1 MESYVEFVPS
11 KMARGIIMPDFIMN
25 DERLSTGAMI
35 VYMTLCSYSR
45 NKSFCFPGKET
56 LMHHARCSFNT
67 LQKYLN
73 QLIEYGYLKLT
84 KINGRIFYYLFAPQ
98 QQETQKILQSKFTEV
113 SKIETEIKELNN
125 NTTPPTPSNVC
136 GQKMLACVLKN
147 VEGEFNKFW
156 ECYPRKEN
164 KGFALTQFIKLK
176 KKQLLP
182 PFEYFKKAV
191 RFFMNSKQWNRENG
205 RFIPSLANFLANA
218 KWEEV
223 PMDYFAQKEL
233 TSHQREEQ
241 QAMEGLR
248 IKQASEAWEKE
259 KALLLRSNS
268 LEKINSE
275 DIETVWKIFTAK
287 FKSEFGYMRVATRAK
302 FMALYCSGFDFGV
315 IKENKEITPAEFL
328 KNMKKQTV
336 R

>member
-1 MESYVEFVPS
+1 MENYMEFVPAE
-11 KMARGIIMPDFIMN
+11 MAQGPIMPDFIMS
-25 DERLSTGAMI
+25 DERLSTGAMV

-67 LQKYLN
+67 LQKYLD
-73 QLIEYGYLKLT
+73 QLIEYGYLKIT
-84 KINGRIFYYLFAPQ
+84 KIAGRIFYYLFAPKR
-98 QQETQKILQSKFTEV
+98 ETQKNLHRSFIEV
-113 SKIETEIKELNN
+113 SKTETEVKELNN
-125 NTTPPTPSNVC
+125 INTTPPTPSNVC
-136 GQKMLACVLKN
+136 GQKKLACVLNN

-156 ECYPRKEN
+156 DCYPRKEN

-191 RFFMNSKQWNRENG
+191 RFFMDSKQWNRESG

-223 PMDYFAQKEL
+223 PMEYFAHKEL
-233 TSHQREEQ
+233 SSHQREEQ
-241 QAMEGLR
+241 QAMEELR
-248 IKQASEAWEKE
+248 IKKASEAWEKE
-259 KALLLRSNS
+259 KACLRSNS
-268 LEKINSE
+268 LEKANSE
-275 DIETVWKIFTAK
+275 DIETAWKVFTGK
-287 FKSEFGYMRVATRAK
+287 FKSEFGYMRAATRAK

-315 IKENKEITPAEFL
+315 IEENKRITPAEFL